1 MTAAEFKNEFNIAYN
16 NIMSGAAAPLDD
28 YEISVFLTKAQ
39 EEIVLSLYSGRPSGI
54 LQIEQQEET
63 RRYLNDLI
71 KREKIAITLD
81 PNIKYNGFDIYVASR
96 PSSLWFI
103 LNEKVTNNITSG
115 CYKGKDM
122 IVVPLRFDDIDR
134 ITKSPFKRPNNKKA
148 YRLDITGGDR
158 FNPHQIEILTSVPI
172 KDYTVV
178 YLKKPDPIIVSLLT
192 PLTIDGLS
200 TTSTA
205 FDLPAS
211 LHRKIVIRAAEIAKS
226 MYQGDLAQ
234 LVQLNSR
241 NQ

>member
-71 KREKIAITLD
+71 KREKITITLD
-81 PNIKYNGFDIYVASR
+81 PNIKYNGFDIYVALR

-103 LNEKVTNNITSG
+103 LNEKVTNDITSG
-115 CYKGKDM
+115 CYKGNDM
-122 IVVPLRFDDIDR
+122 IVVPLRLDDIDR
-134 ITKSPFKRPNNKKA
+134 ITKNPFKRPNNKKA
-148 YRLDITGGDR
+148 YRLDITDTV
-158 FNPHQIEILTSVPI
+158 NPHEIEILTSVPI

-178 YLKKPDPIIVSLLT
+178 YLKKPSPIIVSLLT
-192 PLTIDGLS
+192 SLTIDGLS
-200 TTSTA
+200 AASTT
-205 FDLPAS
+205 FDLPTS

-234 LVQLNSR
+234 VVQLNSR